1 MKQLVKW
8 IVDFIISF
16 LKDMMAK
23 TKIKK
28 LAEEVKD
35 ATEKADYDVDRANQ
49 DYHEFMSLYSDYQS
63 DLKRRGYEEVSTMR
77 TDARELRRGSEET
90 KDSNG
95 KSESSDKETKET
107 DS

>member
-1 MKQLVKW
+1 MKQLIKW

-16 LKDMMAK
+16 LKDFMAK

-28 LAEEVKD
+28 LEEEVKD
-35 ATEKADYDVDRANQ
+35 ATEKADSDVDRANQ

-63 DLKRRGYEEVSTMR
+63 DLKRRGHEKMSTVR

-90 KDSNG
+90 KESN
-95 KSESSDKETKET
+95 
-107 DS
+107 

>member
-1 MKQLVKW
+1 MKQLIKW

-16 LKDMMAK
+16 LKDIMAK

-28 LAEEVKD
+28 LEEEVKD
-35 ATEKADYDVDRANQ
+35 ATEKADHDVDRANQ

-77 TDARELRRGSEET
+77 TDARELRRSSKGPEE
-90 KDSNG
+90 SNR
-95 KSESSDKETKET
+95 KSESSN
-107 DS
+107 

>member
-16 LKDMMAK
+16 IKDFMAK

-28 LAEEVKD
+28 LEDEVKD
-35 ATEKADYDVDRANQ
+35 ATDKADHDVDRANQ

-63 DLKRRGYEEVSTMR
+63 DLKRRGHEEVSTVR
-77 TDARELRRGSEET
+77 ESPRELRRGSEET
-90 KDSNG
+90 EEGDRQSKDSN
-95 KSESSDKETKET
+95 
-107 DS
+107 